1 MSLLNFIAGGLGAGG
16 RPNQA
21 RTNTGILSR
30 SALENGCKCI
40 FNSSLGS
47 PNLYSISTT
56 TQTNNRS
63 RHNFH
68 IQYANHIRRNNTQDP
83 TLYPVNSFFSNNT
96 QDPILYSVNSFFSNH
111 HNAFFRPPQNFRVY
125 EQQNLLKNSQI
136 YTII

>member
-1 MSLLNFIAGGLGAGG
+1 MSLLNFIADGLGAGG

-83 TLYPVNSFFSNNT
+83 
-96 QDPILYSVNSFFSNH
+96 ILYSVNSFFSNH

>member
-21 RTNTGILSR
+21 RTTFG
-30 SALENGCKCI
+30 NGNEYI
-40 FNSSLGS
+40 FNSSLS
-47 PNLYSISTT
+47 SINLSKISNKSTT

-68 IQYANHIRRNNTQDP
+68 IQYANHIRR
-83 TLYPVNSFFSNNT
+83 NNT